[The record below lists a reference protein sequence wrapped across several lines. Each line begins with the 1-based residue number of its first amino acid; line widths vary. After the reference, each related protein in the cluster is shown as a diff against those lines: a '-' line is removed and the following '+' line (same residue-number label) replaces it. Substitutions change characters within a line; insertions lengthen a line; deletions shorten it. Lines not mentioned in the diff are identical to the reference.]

1 MADINKL
8 KSILANAK
16 NLMRESDGLVSQNGV
31 VTQRTSPTPS
41 GNSNRLQDDDIQY
54 LNEEEMMR
62 ANPGQQ
68 MGQVQPTQ
76 NPTRKPGEITNE
88 AYSNSRLP
96 DVIKN
101 AMINNPIPQVSLAN
115 SSFSIED
122 MGDLIDQPQQVQP
135 QRVQPQQQ
143 YAPIN
148 EGGIINTTTTS
159 IDEGKLR
166 SMIKTILIEYLTTDY
181 SKNLTENAIKKT
193 INTLIK
199 EGKIRTKRK

>member
-31 VTQRTSPTPS
+31 VTQRTTPTPN
-41 GNSNRLQDDDIQY
+41 GNSNRLQEDDIQY

-62 ANPGQQ
+62 ASNGQA
-68 MGQVQPTQ
+68 MSHVQSTQ
-76 NPTRKPGEITNE
+76 NPTRKPGKITNE

-122 MGDLIDQPQQVQP
+122 MGDLVDQPQQVQ
-135 QRVQPQQQ
+135 QTQPQH
-143 YAPIN
+143 APIN

-166 SMIKTILIEYLTTDY
+166 SMIKEILIEYLTTDY